1 MILQSLVQLYDRL
14 AADPATCADIPQ
26 RGTSV
31 QNIAFSIVIDLD
43 GNRVAIRDE
52 REQSGKKRIARSVLV
67 PGGGKP
73 SGAGFNANYLWDQ
86 PTYLLGFCPDA
97 ANAKKRERAPLE
109 FAKFKEVNLAAE
121 QEVAC
126 PEFSAL
132 CRFLEKHDPDAVD
145 ADPELQFLRTEKVTG
160 FGAFRIAGR
169 TEWLHN
175 TPAIRAWW
183 ERHLGAATSKDTPKG
198 DCLITEAHDVAL
210 ARLHEPKIK
219 GVAGAQSAGAA
230 IVSFNCDAFTSYGK
244 DQSFNAPVSELA
256 AFKYATA
263 LNWLLDGPRPQ
274 RLRIG
279 DTTVVFWT
287 EKPTQAESLLGLLLG
302 GAPADEPSAQAAT
315 LRERIKVF
323 LESLRQGGGR
333 LTTLGDDETTP
344 FFILGLAPNAARIS
358 IRFWYTSTLGELLRH
373 LKRHRDDLA
382 IQKEY
387 PDSDMDFPPVWV
399 LLKETARTPDDIPPL
414 LGGALTR
421 AILTGGPYPQSFAT
435 AVLRRIRIDAADGER
450 RTHVSYLRAALLK
463 AFLNRNHQKAMNE
476 ALDPNRPE
484 PAYHLGRLFAVYETA
499 QRHAHDWQL
508 ERTIRETLYSAASA
522 TPLAVFGRL
531 ERLFHY
537 HTREKRFPAG
547 SSTSYADIAA
557 EIAQNFRGSP
567 VYPASLDLPDQA
579 LFSVGYYHQLHFFRS
594 LSATKRTDS
603 ASAAK
608 TTAAS

>member
-14 AADPATCADIPQ
+14 AAAPATRADLPQ

-31 QNIAFSIVIDLD
+31 QNIAFSIVIDLA
-43 GNRVAIRDE
+43 GNRVAVRDE
-52 REQSGKKRIARSVLV
+52 REQSGKKRVARSVLV

-97 ANAKKRERAPLE
+97 TNAKKRERAPKE
-109 FAKFKEVNLAAE
+109 FATFKEVNLAVE

-126 PEFSAL
+126 PEFFAL
-132 CRFLEKHDPDAVD
+132 CRFLEKHDPAAVD

-169 TEWLHN
+169 TEWLHD

-183 ERHLGAATSKDTPKG
+183 ERHLGAATSDDTPKG

-219 GVAGAQSAGAA
+219 GVAGAQSSGAA

-263 LNWLLDGPRPQ
+263 LNWLLDGPLPQ

-287 EKPTQAESLLGLLLG
+287 EKPTQAESLLGALLG
-302 GAPADEPSAQAAT
+302 GQPANDPAAQDAT
-315 LRERIKVF
+315 LNLKLEAF
-323 LESLRQGGGR
+323 LNVLRQGGGSTAV
-333 LTTLGDDETTP
+333 LKDDLTTP
-344 FFILGLAPNAARIS
+344 FFILGLAPNAARIA
-358 IRFWYTSTLGELLRH
+358 IRFWYTSTLGELLQH
-373 LKRHRDDLA
+373 LKRHCDDLA

-387 PDSDMDFPPVWV
+387 PDSDMDFPPIWL
-399 LLKETARTPDDIPPL
+399 LLKETARTSDDIPPL

-463 AFLNRNHQKAMNE
+463 AFLNRNSQQSIPMS
-476 ALDPNRPE
+476 LDPENPDVPYR
-484 PAYHLGRLFAVYETA
+484 LGRLFAALEKT
-499 QRHAHDWQL
+499 QRDALGDTNTSVR
-508 ERTIRETLYSAASA
+508 ERFYASASA
-522 TPLAVFGRL
+522 TPGPVFPRILRTYTHHLAKL
-531 ERLFHY
+531 EGGLKVV
-537 HTREKRFPAG
+537 REQLVQEILDPIAGSFPA
-547 SSTSYADIAA
+547 
-557 EIAQNFRGSP
+557 
-567 VYPASLDLPDQA
+567 A
-579 LFSVGYYHQLHFFRS
+579 LNLEEQGRFAIGYYHQMRAFF
-594 LSATKRTDS
+594 TKRADS
-603 ASAAK
+603 ASSAK
-608 TTAAS
+608 ATAAS